1 MADRPAKPDREALL
15 SELSALSASATSDD
29 GAVSLSVNT
38 DGVLTRL
45 RLTDAVS
52 GMSPAQIAD
61 AVLRTYVE
69 AQRESAKRTGELLAP
84 LGSGGYLMDRLRW
97 RMQYSP
103 APAPAFAFAFVT
115 AAASRA
121 GRRRAEGPVGGRA
134 GRGAAG
140 RAGAGRR
147 LVRQGPE
154 VRPGL
159 VSRQAG
165 LSSPVKNVTRSSVR
179 RSRSWKSTET

>member
-15 SELSALSASATSDD
+15 TQLSELSASATSGD

-52 GMSPAQIAD
+52 RMSPAQIAD

-69 AQRESAKRTGELLAP
+69 AQRESAKRTGDLLAP

-97 RMQYSP
+97 RMQYEP
-103 APAPAFAFAFVT
+103 APAPSAAPAQQPPRDVERGGEVLKDRSEDT
-115 AAASRA
+115 PAAAPPA
-121 GRRRAEGPVGGRA
+121 
-134 GRGAAG
+134 
-140 RAGAGRR
+140 
-147 LVRQGPE
+147 GPE
-154 VRPGL
+154 ADDEWYGKGPKFG
-159 VSRQAG
+159 QA
-165 LSSPVKNVTRSSVR
+165 
-179 RSRSWKSTET
+179 W

>member
-1 MADRPAKPDREALL
+1 MADRPAKPDREGLL

-61 AVLRTYVE
+61 AVLQTYVE

-103 APAPAFAFAFVT
+103 APAPSPSPSPPPPPRHERGGDVLKDRSEDAP
-115 AAASRA
+115 AAAPPS
-121 GRRRAEGPVGGRA
+121 
-134 GRGAAG
+134 
-140 RAGAGRR
+140 
-147 LVRQGPE
+147 GPE
-154 VRPGL
+154 PDDDWYGKGPKF
-159 VSRQAG
+159 A
-165 LSSPVKNVTRSSVR
+165 PA
-179 RSRSWKSTET
+179 W

>member
-15 SELSALSASATSDD
+15 TQLSELSASATSGD

-52 GMSPAQIAD
+52 RMSPAQIAD

-69 AQRESAKRTGELLAP
+69 AQRESAKRTGDLLAP

-97 RMQYSP
+97 RMQYEP
-103 APAPAFAFAFVT
+103 APAPSAAPPQQPPRDVERGGEVLKDRSEDT
-115 AAASRA
+115 PAAAPPA
-121 GRRRAEGPVGGRA
+121 
-134 GRGAAG
+134 
-140 RAGAGRR
+140 
-147 LVRQGPE
+147 GPE
-154 VRPGL
+154 ADDEWYGKGPKFD
-159 VSRQAG
+159 QA
-165 LSSPVKNVTRSSVR
+165 
-179 RSRSWKSTET
+179 W